1 MSKMYNMSGKL
12 NQAFERAIYLTED
25 FKSDE
30 VCTVHMGLSI
40 LMDRSCCLQKLYLET
55 GYEFPCENIVY
66 EILGNDEIFEYVTG
80 KKYPA
85 EEEIDTEETQNEVE
99 EDEKNLSN
107 SESVDTQIQK
117 QIIYLSLIHI

>member
-40 LMDRSCCLQKLYLET
+40 LMDRSCCLPKLYLET
-55 GYEFPCENIVY
+55 GYEFACENIVY
-66 EILGNDEIFEYVTG
+66 EILGNDEIFEYGKIEKAITG
-80 KKYPA
+80 AIKKIRSYIEKDSGGDIA
-85 EEEIDTEETQNEVE
+85 DT
-99 EDEKNLSN
+99 
-107 SESVDTQIQK
+107 
-117 QIIYLSLIHI
+117 H